1 MTPPPMMIER
11 AMTPPLSLIVE
22 SKFSVFDVGVRR
34 LRFSSHCAIFPFM
47 PVAVPAG
54 GGAGRRRGPRKAAAR
69 AMGAVGRAGAA
80 GGAGAGGRA
89 TDAGGP
95 GLRPST
101 GGAVVPVVRTA
112 CLARTGRS
120 CARRAWRGRARRPRF
135 PTAAISCRVE
145 GPARDIAETV
155 CGAGQQCAGL
165 RPRHGAC
172 GMRFAACG
180 MKHAAFGLRR
190 VASGIRYVACGA
202 GVDKDW
208 RRWAVDTL
216 LAAIGGGGSSTR
228 VWVLSATGELL
239 AEGRSGP
246 STVAVVGAEAA
257 GRAVAEAARA
267 AGLSAGDWPGG
278 GANVAV
284 VAAIMAGVETEPE
297 YSQFL
302 AELQRRFPDSAV
314 VLRHDA

>member
-1 MTPPPMMIER
+1 MML
-11 AMTPPLSLIVE
+11 A
-22 SKFSVFDVGVRR
+22 VRCR
-34 LRFSSHCAIFPFM
+34 PA
-47 PVAVPAG
+47 PVT
-54 GGAGRRRGPRKAAAR
+54 GRRRR
-69 AMGAVGRAGAA
+69 A
-80 GGAGAGGRA
+80 GGADGGLGA
-89 TDAGGP
+89 DGP
-95 GLRPST
+95 EL
-101 GGAVVPVVRTA
+101 RTA
-112 CLARTGRS
+112 CLARTSKAAALSYRRDFLPRGRNRPGH
-120 CARRAWRGRARRPRF
+120 CGNRLRRRIAVRRPAAAPWGLWPVAWR
-135 PTAAISCRVE
+135 
-145 GPARDIAETV
+145 
-155 CGAGQQCAGL
+155 
-165 RPRHGAC
+165 
-172 GMRFAACG
+172 M
-180 MKHAAFGLRR
+180 
-190 VASGIRYVACGA
+190 RYVACGA

-216 LAAIGGGGSSTR
+216 LAAIDGGGSSTR

-246 STVAVVGAEAA
+246 STVTVVGAEAA

>member
-1 MTPPPMMIER
+1 
-11 AMTPPLSLIVE
+11 
-22 SKFSVFDVGVRR
+22 
-34 LRFSSHCAIFPFM
+34 
-47 PVAVPAG
+47 
-54 GGAGRRRGPRKAAAR
+54 
-69 AMGAVGRAGAA
+69 
-80 GGAGAGGRA
+80 
-89 TDAGGP
+89 
-95 GLRPST
+95 
-101 GGAVVPVVRTA
+101 
-112 CLARTGRS
+112 
-120 CARRAWRGRARRPRF
+120 
-135 PTAAISCRVE
+135 
-145 GPARDIAETV
+145 
-155 CGAGQQCAGL
+155 
-165 RPRHGAC
+165 
-172 GMRFAACG
+172 
-180 MKHAAFGLRR
+180 MKHAAFGLRP
-190 VASGIRYVACGA
+190 VASGIRYVACAA

-216 LAAIGGGGSSTR
+216 LAAIDGGGSSTR

-246 STVAVVGAEAA
+246 STVTVVGAEAA

-314 VLRHDA
+314 VLRHDATGALAGTMGDPAS